1 MNVETILR
9 KLSNPFDLLSIDE
22 KSVLKEM
29 ESSVKKDIKEFC
41 REAKEL
47 YQDKRYEKLRN
58 EFKKIYE
65 QNLRLIIY
73 FDCED
78 VNKYL
83 FKMREYQVQLRTLK
97 SIFDTPEGFIK
108 KDEEINDN
116 KSKRFTAGND

>member
-22 KSVLKEM
+22 KSVLKEV

>member
-9 KLSNPFDLLSIDE
+9 KLSNPFDLLNNDE

-29 ESSVKKDIKEFC
+29 ESSVKRDIKEFC